1 MIEIITVGDELLLGQ
16 TIDTNAAFISE
27 KLAAAGLRVTRRST
41 VGDDATDIRNAV
53 TEALSRTRAVI
64 TTGGLGP
71 TSDDFTKPVIASIY
85 GRELKLDE
93 AYLEKLRVRWQQR
106 GMTMP
111 ASNKSQA
118 EIPDGAEIIRNPVGS
133 AQGIALKD
141 GALGITVM
149 LPGVPHEVRAMTEA
163 YLIPFLLQHIQV
175 KSDPICHLVL
185 RTTGIPESLLHDRI
199 DDIVKSIAP
208 ISVAFLPNFAGTDL
222 RLTSWS
228 AFDQRTCDERFAQTE
243 KLLRERLGNHIYGVG
258 NTDIAVTVG
267 ELLRAKKLTLSLAES
282 CTGGLLGKRLT
293 DMSGAS
299 DYFTT
304 GFVTYAN
311 EAKQEFLGVSETT
324 LAQYGAVSEETVR
337 EMAIGAKRAAKTDVA
352 VAITGIAGPT
362 GGTDEK
368 PVGLVW
374 SAVAMGDV
382 VRTRSFVMPGDR
394 NEVRERAAQMALA
407 LLYDMLV
414 SPGRDGH

>member
-53 TEALSRTRAVI
+53 TDALSRTKAVI

-71 TSDDFTKPVIASIY
+71 TSDDFTKPVIAALY

-111 ASNKSQA
+111 ASNKTQA
-118 EIPDGAEIIRNPVGS
+118 EIPDGSEIIRNPVGS

-141 GALGITVM
+141 DALGITVM

-199 DDIVKSIAP
+199 DDIVKSVAP

-222 RLTSWS
+222 RLTSWA
-228 AFDQRTCDERFAQTE
+228 AFDQRTCDERFAQAE
-243 KLLRERLGNHIYGVG
+243 KMLRARLGNHIYGVG

-311 EAKQEFLGVSETT
+311 EAKQQFLGVSETT

-337 EMAIGAKRAAKTDVA
+337 EMATGAKRAANTDVA

-374 SAVAMGDV
+374 TAVAMGDV

-414 SPGRDGH
+414 SPGRDGP